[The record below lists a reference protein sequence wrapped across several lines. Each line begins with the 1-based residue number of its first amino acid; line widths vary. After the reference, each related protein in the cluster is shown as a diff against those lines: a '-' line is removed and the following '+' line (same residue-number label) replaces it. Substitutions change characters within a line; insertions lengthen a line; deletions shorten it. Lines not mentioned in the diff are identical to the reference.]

1 MEHQEDP
8 CDGEDDEKKAGN
20 ASQTERIGEP
30 NAMPFDFCGKD
41 MKEEVVID
49 EHGSL
54 QIGVRYSGSEDRMP
68 YRRI

>member
-8 CDGEDDEKKAGN
+8 CDSKDDEKETGN
-20 ASQTERIGEP
+20 ASKAERIGELD
-30 NAMPFDFCGKD
+30 AVAFHFCGKD

-54 QIGVRYSGSEDRMP
+54 QIGVRYSGSEDRTP